1 MTEAKQLKEY
11 QVDERMEIYVLLKEV
26 DPRVTQQGKRYL
38 AISVADR
45 SMEIRGMKWDA
56 TQEEANTLKSG
67 MVVFMTAVRQVYQ
80 DKPQLKVLSLR
91 EGL

>member
-38 AISVADR
+38 AVSVADR

-56 TQEEANTLKSG
+56 TQEEANTLKSCLYDSG
-67 MVVFMTAVRQVYQ
+67 S
-80 DKPQLKVLSLR
+80 PGLSR
-91 EGL
+91 